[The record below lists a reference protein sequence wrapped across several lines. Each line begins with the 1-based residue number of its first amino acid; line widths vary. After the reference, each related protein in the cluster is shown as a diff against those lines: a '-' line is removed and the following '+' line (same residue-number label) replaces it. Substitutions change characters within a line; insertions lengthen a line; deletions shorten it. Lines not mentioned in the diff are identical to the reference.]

1 MTEAFIIQKP
11 VDWFANQ
18 WSGFYMITVSV
29 MKELKVEY
37 LLNICEELVLCIS
50 QDGYTSMIY

>member
-18 WSGFYMITVSV
+18 WTGFYMVTVSV

-37 LLNICEELVLCIS
+37 LWNIWEQLVLRIS

>member
-18 WSGFYMITVSV
+18 WTGFYMITVSV

-50 QDGYTSMIY
+50 QDGYTYMIY